1 MATSLARPQSS
12 LEEDLLSLRQHLLE
26 MAGRVED
33 MIHRAGQALVHRD
46 AELAEETI
54 RLDRVVN
61 GAEIDID
68 AACRSILAT
77 HRPQGVELRRVTGAM
92 KMVTDL
98 ERLGDLAVNICE
110 RAIDLGLAEQIVVHG
125 ELPRMT
131 RLVESM
137 VQDAIDAFVV
147 GETTRAWSVIQR
159 DDEVDAVYRRVFADS
174 LARMRSEPRD
184 VHQLIHVQSV
194 AKWLERMADH
204 ATNLAELVIFV
215 LEGRDV
221 RHSSLR
227 KPAPPPSRR

>member
-1 MATSLARPQSS
+1 MAISLAHTQSS
-12 LEEDLLSLRQHLLE
+12 LTDDLSGLRQHLLE

-33 MIHRAGQALVHRD
+33 MIHRAGRALVHRD
-46 AELAEETI
+46 VELAEATI

-68 AACRSILAT
+68 QMCQSILTT
-77 HRPQGVELRRVTGAM
+77 HQPVGADLRCVTGAM

-110 RAIDLGLAEQIVVHG
+110 RAIDLSLAEQIVVHG

-137 VQDAIDAFVV
+137 VQDAIDAFVA
-147 GETTRAWSVIQR
+147 GESSRAWSVIQR

-174 LARMRSEPRD
+174 LARMRAEPRD

-221 RHSSLR
+221 RHPGLR
-227 KPAPPPSRR
+227 KPAPPTS